1 MKELAGC
8 EIARPGG
15 QNKMKRRRVYY
26 PLKYRRARTALYAV
40 GLFWLWTW
48 LGSAAFIASLFH
60 SPVHA
65 IIAMYALFTF
75 VLLSIPAFLLAAAQ
89 MALNRPVV
97 TSQPAVV
104 LQLDAPG
111 VPDETAPLFRRSAS

>member
-1 MKELAGC
+1 
-8 EIARPGG
+8 
-15 QNKMKRRRVYY
+15 MKRQRVHF

-40 GLFWLWTW
+40 LLFWLWTW

-75 VLLSIPAFLLAAAQ
+75 VLLSIPAFLLAIAQ
-89 MALNRPVV
+89 MALNRPIAL
-97 TSQPAVV
+97 SEDAVV
-104 LQLDAPG
+104 VRLGSRPAGADAA
-111 VPDETAPLFRRSAS
+111 VNVTRTAS